1 MRIVNVKDF
10 PSLEAVRELVVRP
23 DLDEVPVNPAGM
35 ERTKQIFGKALTP
48 QESVAVILGD
58 IKREGDAGLLRYIDK
73 IDGQKLTSEQ
83 LFVGKHEFEQAE
95 TMVSPQFLEALDT
108 AIINVRKYHQKQV
121 ENSCFAPEA
130 DGIILGQKVTPLDR
144 VGIYVPGGN
153 APLISS
159 VVMSA
164 VPARVAGVSE
174 IIMATPLRNGE
185 IDPHL
190 LVAAKRCGVNAVLKA
205 GGAQAIGALAYG
217 TETVPR
223 VDKIVGP
230 GNLFVTLAKKMVY
243 GRVGI
248 EALAGPSEILVIA
261 DGSVPAAYAAA
272 DLLSQA
278 EHDWEA
284 SAALITT
291 SEAYAAA
298 EQDEIEM
305 QLSSLDTSDIAAV
318 ALENWGLIVITENLN
333 QAVELANVFAPEHL
347 ELLVENPWELVGRIK
362 HAGAIFLGKYA
373 AEPVGDY
380 IAGPNHIL
388 PTNGTARF
396 ASPLTTNDFVKKS
409 SVIYYSEAGL
419 KKFGPQAVEIADRE
433 GLTAHG
439 NAIRIRLQDLEAGD
453 KHE

>member
-1 MRIVNVKDF
+1 MRIVNVKDYN
-10 PSLEAVRELVVRP
+10 SLEAVRELVTRP
-23 DLDEVPVNPAGM
+23 DLDEVQVSPAGM
-35 ERTKQIFGKALTP
+35 ERTKQIFGKALSP

-58 IKREGDAGLLRYIDK
+58 IKQEGDVGLLRYIEK
-73 IDGQKLTSEQ
+73 IDGQKLTPEE
-83 LFVGKHEFEQAE
+83 LFVKEAEFEQAE
-95 TMVSPQFLEALDT
+95 ALVSPQFLEALDT
-108 AIINVRKYHQKQV
+108 AITNIRNYHQKQL
-121 ENSCFAPEA
+121 ENSWFSPEA
-130 DGIILGQKVTPLDR
+130 DGIILGQKVTPLER

-164 VPARVAGVSE
+164 VPAQVAGVEE
-174 IIMATPLRNGE
+174 IIMATPLRDGVV
-185 IDPHL
+185 DPHL
-190 LVAAKRCGVNAVLKA
+190 LVAAKRCGVTRVLKA
-205 GGAQAIGALAYG
+205 GGAQAIAALAYG

-230 GNLFVTLAKKMVY
+230 GNLFVTLAKKMVF

-248 EALAGPSEILVIA
+248 ESIAGPSEILIIA
-261 DGSVPAAYAAA
+261 DDTAPASYVAA

-291 SEAYAAA
+291 SEKLAAA
-298 EQDEIEM
+298 VQSELQK
-305 QLSSLDTSDIAAV
+305 QLSTLDTAEIASA
-318 ALENWGLIVITENLN
+318 ALERWGIIVIAEDLD
-333 QAVELANVFAPEHL
+333 QAVELANIFAPEHL
-347 ELLVENPWELVGRIK
+347 ELLVENPWELVGKIK
-362 HAGAIFLGKYA
+362 HAGAIFLGRYA
-373 AEPVGDY
+373 AEPIGDY

-409 SVIYYSEAGL
+409 SIIYYSEAGL
-419 KKFGPQAVEIADRE
+419 KKFGPQAVEIAYRE

-439 NAIRIRLQDLEAGD
+439 NAIRIRLRDLEAGD
-453 KHE
+453 SDG